1 MKKTLAGTVL
11 AATLAT
17 TSAFADTATA
27 PEELVPQMSTQ
38 MLTGDSLSEEN
49 AHLIVPILTA
59 VFILGAIFAAGNPAR
74 EASPCAAFSLVAC

>member
-38 MLTGDSLSEEN
+38 MLAGDSLSGEN
-49 AHLIVPILTA
+49 AHLIVPLMAAI
-59 VFILGAIFAAGNPAR
+59 FIIGAIIAPGYP
-74 EASPCAAFSLVAC
+74 SK